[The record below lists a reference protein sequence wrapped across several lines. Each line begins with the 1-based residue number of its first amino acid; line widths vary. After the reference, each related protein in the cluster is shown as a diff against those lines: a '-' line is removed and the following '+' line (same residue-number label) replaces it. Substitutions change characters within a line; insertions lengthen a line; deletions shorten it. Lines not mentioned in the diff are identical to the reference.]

1 MKRYW
6 PLIALLATLSSAP
19 AVAGLPSVL
28 DVQVLA
34 NPGGTYAIS
43 VTMTHKDEGWSHY
56 ADAWDALDENGKVL
70 ATRVLYH
77 PLVDEQPFTRSLARV
92 VVPIGVR
99 KITVRARDTVHGY
112 GERTVTVELPPRR

>member
-77 PLVDEQPFTRSLARV
+77 PLVDEQPFTRSLS
-92 VVPIGVR
+92 GVR
-99 KITVRARDTVHGY
+99 IPDGVTEVSIQARDSLDGWSSDV
-112 GERTVTVELPPRR
+112 VTVPLP